1 MQGKSCSKVKTKMN
15 LLNPIKKLLIKSG
28 KSFANPSAF
37 KYAYEL
43 INDGDTLCVE
53 KLDQII
59 QALEFKI

>member
-1 MQGKSCSKVKTKMN
+1 MN

-59 QALEFKI
+59 QALEFKT